1 MSLINAQYF
10 VGNLLIPNATE
21 VSVAGTINFYIN
33 KYEKEFLV
41 KLLGYQ
47 LYKAY
52 EADPTEQRFKDIIEG
67 VEFTEYNG
75 NLAKWNGL
83 VEVLVPEP
91 TTPATTPIGQK
102 QSIIA
107 NYVYFY
113 YRKFNMTQ
121 FTGIG
126 EVVTT
131 ASEGSIVV
139 SPRRKIIAIW
149 NEIHYIVSD
158 FIAYLDM
165 NQDKYPEWP
174 VQDKYKTLDTFGFIN
189 PIY

>member
-1 MSLINAQYF
+1 MSLINATYF
-10 VGNLLIPNATE
+10 VGNLNIPNATE
-21 VSVAGTINFYIN
+21 ATVASAINFYIN

-41 KLLGYQ
+41 KLFGYQ

-52 EADPTEQRFKDIIEG
+52 GANTSEQRFKDIFDGCEY
-67 VEFTEYNG
+67 TDYNG
-75 NLAKWNGL
+75 NTAKWNGL
-83 VEVLVPEP
+83 IEVLVPEP
-91 TTPATTPIGQK
+91 TAPATTPIGQK

-113 YRKFNMTQ
+113 YRKYNMTQ

-126 EVVTT
+126 EVVTS
-131 ASEGSIVV
+131 ASEGSTIV
-139 SPRRKIIAIW
+139 SPRRKVIAVW
-149 NEIHYIVSD
+149 NEIHSAVSEL
-158 FIAYLDM
+158 IAYMDM

-174 VQDKYKTLDTFGFIN
+174 IEDKYKALDTFGFIN